1 MLLLLVVVA
10 GLAEAAPTVDQALP
24 ALPPPV
30 VDAYV
35 VEAAAE
41 NTAVLDDNDAL
52 EAGVSPVGLQA
63 AVESSE
69 TAAVLAAPAD
79 DEAAGLAA
87 ADSVLLSAVESG
99 DPLLPTVFEY
109 RDSQAGHA
117 HKQAG
122 QPGFQVSTARVQCVR
137 VAWGVGGGV
146 GIGERF
152 RDIVN
157 IPDGTCRTGAR
168 TDRDGLSIEWARA
181 KELTEFYSTN

>member
-30 VDAYV
+30 DAYV

-52 EAGVSPVGLQA
+52 EAEVSPVGLQA

-137 VAWGVGGGV
+137 VARGGE
-146 GIGERF
+146 GES
-152 RDIVN
+152 
-157 IPDGTCRTGAR
+157 
-168 TDRDGLSIEWARA
+168 GLERGFEI
-181 KELTEFYSTN
+181 L

>member
-10 GLAEAAPTVDQALP
+10 GLAEAAPTTVDQALP

-41 NTAVLDDNDAL
+41 NRAVLDDNDAL
-52 EAGVSPVGLQA
+52 EAEVSPVGLQA

-137 VAWGVGGGV
+137 VAWG
-146 GIGERF
+146 GE
-152 RDIVN
+152 
-157 IPDGTCRTGAR
+157 GES
-168 TDRDGLSIEWARA
+168 GLERGFEI
-181 KELTEFYSTN
+181 L